1 MKKYLLIL
9 VFLPFL
15 AGAQSSTEQS
25 KLYGSWLTNDADHP
39 MIIVFNQDGT
49 ADLDGDLVNFKTQ
62 GNQLVVTVDGE
73 IEKYAFKFE
82 GNTLV
87 ISGGDLEKPL
97 KFQRRDSDSKSRQQ
111 KPRS

>member
-1 MKKYLLIL
+1 MKKYLLAL

-15 AGAQSSTEQS
+15 AGAQTNTEQS

-39 MIIVFNQDGT
+39 MIIVFNQDGS

-62 GNQLVVTVDGE
+62 GNQLIVTVDGE
-73 IEKYAFKFE
+73 IEKYIFKFE
-82 GNTLV
+82 GNVLV

-97 KFQRRDSDSKSRQQ
+97 KFQRRESNSKTQQ